1 MGFAATGRER
11 GVASVAALLPPD
23 PAIAAAC
30 LAGDEAAAV
39 AAAQGKG
46 RLIYASSK
54 VNHVIPAA
62 T

>member
-1 MGFAATGRER
+1 
-11 GVASVAALLPPD
+11 VASVAALLPPD